1 MSDEKK
7 NTAKTKER
15 SVAYPSVSLGD
26 AIEFT
31 RKLRDALGK
40 GPYSREEAA
49 KALGHTNLTGPAAR
63 KVAALVQYGLLE
75 RNGNTY
81 SQSER
86 AQDILK
92 PLSDESRDAAIQRA
106 AVSPRLFA
114 KLAGRFGGQA
124 LPNLLQN
131 IVVRDGV
138 SEGAA
143 EEVVRIFTDT
153 MKSANLLVNGVLAKI
168 EIVEDE
174 DSSDT
179 VPSSTLP
186 VVSIA
191 SARYQAT
198 PLPVPTREPNDAFVF
213 DFAGGIRLVIPRTKQ
228 TSEAIA
234 DGELKDARKALADFA
249 LTHMPSDTPAD
260 DESGGSTED

>member
-1 MSDEKK
+1 MSDETKK
-7 NTAKTKER
+7 TQKKVDR
-15 SVAYPSVSLGD
+15 SVAYPSVTLSD

-31 RKLRDALGK
+31 RKLREALGK

-81 SQSER
+81 SQSQR

-114 KLAGRFGGQA
+114 KLVGKFGGQA
-124 LPNLLQN
+124 LPSLLQN
-131 IVVRDGV
+131 IIVRDGV

-153 MKSANLLVNGVLAKI
+153 MQTSNLLINGVLTKV
-168 EIVEDE
+168 EITEDE
-174 DSSDT
+174 DSSEG
-179 VPSSTLP
+179 VPVIAQVSSSDAPVRQVAPAPVSLP
-186 VVSIA
+186 VEGDVF
-191 SARYQAT
+191 T
-198 PLPVPTREPNDAFVF
+198 F

-234 DGELKDARKALADFA
+234 DGELKDARKVLADFA
-249 LTHMPSDTPAD
+249 EAHMPSDIPD
-260 DESGGSTED
+260 KDENDGSTED